1 MEKQFSKSLTEVPNW
16 ALFFLLYWKD
26 FMNPTDRLTELFMR
40 FPGIGPKQAKRFV
53 YFLLREHSHYKEQLI
68 KALEDLKFTGKQ
80 CEKCFRFYGDRN
92 RDPKKTLC
100 DICASASRDTSII
113 MIVEKELDL
122 DAIEKTGSYNGLYFI
137 LGGLVPPLTEKP
149 SELIRIRELTSYI
162 HSGIK
167 DETMKEIIFALPVT
181 DYGDTTTEYIEKTI
195 KQIVGVEK
203 INLSHLARGL
213 SSGLELEYV
222 DKDTFKQALDR
233 RN

>member
-1 MEKQFSKSLTEVPNW
+1 
-16 ALFFLLYWKD
+16 
-26 FMNPTDRLTELFMR
+26 MNATDRLTELFMR

-68 KALEDLKFTGKQ
+68 KALEELKFTGKQ
-80 CEKCFRFYGDRN
+80 CEKCYRFFGDKN
-92 RDPKKTLC
+92 AQLAKPLC
-100 DICASASRDTSII
+100 SICDTESRDQSQL

-122 DAIEKTGSYNGLYFI
+122 DAVEKTGSYNGLYFI

-149 SELIRIRELTSYI
+149 SELIRIRELTTRI
-162 HSGIK
+162 HSGIENK
-167 DETMKEIIFALPVT
+167 ILSEIIFALPVT

-195 KQIVGVEK
+195 KQIVGIENVR
-203 INLSHLARGL
+203 LSHLARGL

-222 DKDTFKQALDR
+222 DKATFKSALDR

>member
-1 MEKQFSKSLTEVPNW
+1 
-16 ALFFLLYWKD
+16 
-26 FMNPTDRLTELFMR
+26 MNPTDRLTELFMR

-53 YFLLREHSHYKEQLI
+53 YYLLREHSQYKEQLI
-68 KALEDLKFTGKQ
+68 KALEELKFTGKQ
-80 CEKCFRFYGDRN
+80 CEKCFRYYGDRN
-92 RDPKKTLC
+92 ADPKKKLC
-100 DICASASRDTSII
+100 DICSSSSREASSI
-113 MIVEKELDL
+113 MILEKELDL

-162 HSGIK
+162 HSGIT
-167 DETMKEIIFALPVT
+167 DGTILEVIFALPVT
-181 DYGDTTTEYIEKTI
+181 DYGDTTTEYVEKTI

-203 INLSHLARGL
+203 LKLSHLARGL

-222 DKDTFKQALDR
+222 DRDTFKQALDH

>member
-1 MEKQFSKSLTEVPNW
+1 
-16 ALFFLLYWKD
+16 
-26 FMNPTDRLTELFMR
+26 MNPTDRLTELFMR

-68 KALEDLKFTGKQ
+68 RALEELKFTGKQ
-80 CEKCFRFYGDRN
+80 CEKCFRFYGDKN
-92 RDPKKTLC
+92 TQNQKSIC
-100 DICASASRDTSII
+100 DICSATTRDHNLL
-113 MIVEKELDL
+113 MVVEKELDL

-149 SELIRIRELTSYI
+149 TELIRIRELTTYI
-162 HSGIK
+162 HTGITT
-167 DETMKEIIFALPVT
+167 ETLTEVIFALPVT

-195 KQIVGVEK
+195 RQIVGIEK
-203 INLSHLARGL
+203 VKLTHLARGL

-222 DKDTFKQALDR
+222 DKTTFKSALER

>member
-1 MEKQFSKSLTEVPNW
+1 
-16 ALFFLLYWKD
+16 
-26 FMNPTDRLTELFMR
+26 MNPTDRLTELFMR

-68 KALEDLKFTGKQ
+68 KALEELKFTGKQ
-80 CEKCFRFYGDRN
+80 CEKCYRFYGDRN
-92 RDPKKTLC
+92 ADQNKKCC
-100 DICASASRDTSII
+100 DICSSPSRETTSL
-113 MIVEKELDL
+113 MVLEKELDL

-149 SELIRIRELTSYI
+149 SEIIRIRELTSAI
-162 HSGIK
+162 HTGISN
-167 DETMKEIIFALPVT
+167 ETLKEIIFALPVT

-195 KQIVGVEK
+195 KQIVGIDTIK
-203 INLSHLARGL
+203 LSHLARGL

-222 DKDTFKQALDR
+222 DRDTFTQAFDR

>member
-1 MEKQFSKSLTEVPNW
+1 
-16 ALFFLLYWKD
+16 
-26 FMNPTDRLTELFMR
+26 MNPTDRLTDLFMR

-68 KALEDLKFTGKQ
+68 KALEELKFTGKQ
-80 CEKCFRFYGDRN
+80 CEKCYRFYGDRN
-92 RDPKKTLC
+92 ANPKNTLC
-100 DICASASRDTSII
+100 DICTSVSRDQKTV

-149 SELIRIRELTSYI
+149 SEIIRIRELTSRI
-162 HSGIK
+162 HASMNS
-167 DETMKEIIFALPVT
+167 DDLTEIIFALPVT
-181 DYGDTTTEYIEKTI
+181 DYGDTTTDYIEKTI
-195 KQIVGVEK
+195 KQIVGIEK
-203 INLSHLARGL
+203 IKLTHLARGL

-222 DKDTFKQALDR
+222 DRDTFRQALDR

>member
-1 MEKQFSKSLTEVPNW
+1 
-16 ALFFLLYWKD
+16 
-26 FMNPTDRLTELFMR
+26 MNPTDRLTELFMR

-68 KALEDLKFTGKQ
+68 KALEELKFTGKQ
-80 CEKCFRFYGDRN
+80 CEKCFRYYGDRSA
-92 RDPKKTLC
+92 DPKKTLC
-100 DICASASRDTSII
+100 DICASSSRETNTI
-113 MIVEKELDL
+113 MILEKELDL

-162 HSGIK
+162 HTGISEK
-167 DETMKEIIFALPVT
+167 VISEIIFALPVT
-181 DYGDTTTEYIEKTI
+181 DYGDTTTEYVEKTV
-195 KQIVGVEK
+195 KQIVGIDTVK
-203 INLSHLARGL
+203 ISHLARGL

>member
-1 MEKQFSKSLTEVPNW
+1 
-16 ALFFLLYWKD
+16 
-26 FMNPTDRLTELFMR
+26 MNPTDRLTELFMR

-68 KALEDLKFTGKQ
+68 KALEELKFTGKQ
-80 CEKCFRFYGDRN
+80 CEKCFRFYGDKN
-92 RDPKKTLC
+92 ADPKKTLC
-100 DICASASRDTSII
+100 DICASSSRESTSI

-149 SELIRIRELTSYI
+149 SELIRIRELTHYI
-162 HSGIK
+162 HSGIT
-167 DETMKEIIFALPVT
+167 ENTLLEVIFALPVT
-181 DYGDTTTEYIEKTI
+181 DYGDTTTEYVEKTI

-203 INLSHLARGL
+203 LKLTHLARGL

-222 DKDTFKQALDR
+222 DRDTFKQALDH